1 MMKSTIMME
10 LIMKKWKQ
18 WIVNKYKIIWISYQK
33 IQFYKWN
40 IEILKYWNID
50 IMNMIEIVHT
60 EISENSDKWFY
71 WNEERIV
78 SLQRQ

>member
-50 IMNMIEIVHT
+50 IMNMIEIVQT